1 MKLYPHKSPIKI
13 NQSIHEWIM
22 LPEGNI
28 TRREY
33 FHIYVFWSGSAVKS
47 VRLRSLF
54 LKKNPRLLKTSHG
67 FLTKW
72 GMVEQCN
79 YNPFLSNVLILQPLK
94 TSENIWFNG
103 VFRGYRIGA
112 LARNNVVWI
121 TAQRMK
127 FSITDF
133 FSNWIWSHLLK
144 YLMGNFI
151 FETSFFVQWTRL
163 YGIHEIS
170 FLITES
176 KLISNGKKS
185 AVFQKATQFP

>member
-1 MKLYPHKSPIKI
+1 
-13 NQSIHEWIM
+13 
-22 LPEGNI
+22 
-28 TRREY
+28 
-33 FHIYVFWSGSAVKS
+33 
-47 VRLRSLF
+47 
-54 LKKNPRLLKTSHG
+54 
-67 FLTKW
+67 
-72 GMVEQCN
+72 MVEQCN

-127 FSITDF
+127 FSIKDF

-185 AVFQKATQFP
+185 FVAYEEKNIAVFQKATQFPKLLKQHQILLERIFLTHWG